1 MVFIATEHDQLY
13 AFDVNSGQQLWRA
26 NYLASSNPSIQISS
40 VSSND
45 VNCEDLVP
53 EIGIT
58 ATPVIDASTK
68 TMYLVTKTKEYNTFT
83 RTTTFYQTLHAVDVT
98 TGKDKVPYKRIAATA
113 PGNGNGSVG
122 GILTFDPLVEGLRG
136 SLLIVRGQ
144 VIIAWASHCDLGTY
158 HGWLMAYNESNL
170 AQTAVLVDTPNGYEG
185 GFWGGGAGVATDLSG
200 GHLCRYRQRE
210 HSISTAAAPIT
221 ATAFCKARSIPA
233 TASPC
238 STTSLPGTSRPWTT
252 TTPIW
257 APAAWFCCLTSRA
270 RPIPT
275 C

>member
-1 MVFIATEHDQLY
+1 MRMRLVSRLAAVLAAAAMMTSGLAMAQVAVTTYHNDNSRSGANSHETILTPANVKMNTFGKKATFAVQGFVYAQPLYLPNLSINGTSHNVVFIATEHDQLY

-68 TMYLVTKTKEYNTFT
+68 TMYLITKTKEYNTFT

-170 AQTAVLVDTPNGYEG
+170 APDR
-185 GFWGGGAGVATDLSG
+185 SIG
-200 GHLCRYRQRE
+200 GHAERL
-210 HSISTAAAPIT
+210 
-221 ATAFCKARSIPA
+221 
-233 TASPC
+233 
-238 STTSLPGTSRPWTT
+238 
-252 TTPIW
+252 
-257 APAAWFCCLTSRA
+257 
-270 RPIPT
+270 
-275 C
+275 